1 MFDALKTPN
10 LNDLAAT
17 QCPSKPA
24 LDDYRRNN
32 KVLNSSN
39 ATAAPSTSSS
49 SFMRSASK
57 SEGLRLQRS
66 TQGLRKKKPKNK
78 DTVGPWKLG
87 KTLGKGSSGRVRLAK
102 HMQTGQLAAIKIVP
116 KKHHKRNGSTTVDQH
131 SSRAANNY
139 KDFETDENHG
149 KNHTEE
155 VFEETPIPYGIERE
169 IIIMKLVT
177 HPNIMALYE
186 VWENKSELY
195 LVLEYVDGGELFDYL
210 VSHGKLSES
219 EAVYYF
225 KQIIEGVS
233 YLHKFNICHRDL
245 KPENLL
251 LDKKNKKIK
260 IADFGMAALEVSDKL
275 LQTSCGSPH
284 YASPEIVTGKK
295 YHGSSSDVWS
305 CGIILF
311 ALLCGHL
318 PFNDNNVKKLLL
330 KVQSGQYQMP
340 EKLSDEANDLI
351 SKMLVVNP
359 LQRINIE
366 DILYHPLL
374 NKYSRST
381 KNKSNSNIFKM
392 LRTSDEHDDGETNG
406 NYDISKNNNNNSN
419 QYLSARIG
427 STKKS
432 QLPIKPEI
440 VALKSK
446 EEIDATILESLQ
458 ILWHGVSKNTIITN
472 LLKSGVTDEKIFYSL
487 LYQYQVKQHHL
498 NQEQKRLSDALN
510 NAEQQKQA
518 FNKTSIYDSSST
530 TSELLPALS
539 ARNENQG
546 LENDYENKIQEN
558 SNNAISTESVSAEE
572 PSAPLLKPKSQFSS
586 RQSLISRV
594 DSYVKLNKSS
604 SMTRTNSGVRSFVA
618 SRSISSKPGLGI
630 SGAHAK
636 SPRKPTLLS
645 KSLSNKAIS
654 RNGSIPVSPRRFF
667 RSPSS
672 NHYSPNKM
680 FSSQSKRSLYSLTS
694 ISKKS
699 INLKNY
705 LINDHYVENEENPLP
720 EYKNEFAILCE
731 QILFLDDT
739 QEATSPNKR
748 NELDTNEETL
758 DLKKSKEI
766 GGSAETLKA
775 VASSFNKEE
784 NTNSNINN
792 TTTINH
798 ASNKDRN
805 GTLSLG
811 EELQKSV
818 GPMIAQ
824 TTDENYF
831 RRLSL
836 DPRLKKSTIQNLTTL
851 LKKNSSI
858 QRRILAG
865 TKTQDVSVETV
876 DERYSGLRNRPL
888 NADVDSDR
896 DNNASRR
903 KSQLPRSTGN
913 NKTGLGMISMPS
925 GALKTTTTFQD
936 LSSYIEAINF
946 GEEKNAT
953 GEAEVFDHNTTQN
966 DEQVG
971 NDIPWDQ
978 TTIASR
984 IETAEIVSVRK
995 PDLVSLQ
1002 NSPEQAVP
1010 RIDENVFE
1018 DLEQGNSSF
1027 SSSAYQYSRDNTIDD
1042 SDGDLLQK
1050 NIQANRKSISQ
1061 SSDDGSD
1068 YDSNVNESSERSKMS
1083 IPHRKVASI
1092 DSFGYNDVNAN
1103 IIHTAATVD
1112 VRGSLYVNRLHNN
1125 DQNEATLRNPEFRLT
1140 DTSTSSNI
1148 KFDDRDSLAG
1158 DATKD
1163 SVLNTQLINALNDE
1177 MAAKSSNVVNGLPT
1191 ATSEEIIAKFKLT
1204 PDKKNNGFLNFDHST
1219 AQNGVD
1225 NTYSFLNFDD
1235 TYSKIEHDRQTQFLK
1250 FKHSESS
1257 LDMAQ
1262 AFKNLDDDLKH
1273 QNKKPELGNKNFAGL
1288 VKNEVIGS
1296 ILEDDYEFSSVDDN
1310 SSKDFNNTESQH
1322 NEELPDSKKNSR
1334 LMEISVTA
1342 MNLSKNLVNQ
1352 NVKDSN
1358 ALKES
1363 ASSKHKHTDKNSSHA
1378 LLNQDDPVAEM
1389 IADMNERE
1397 KNQNKRVTMLFDND
1411 EDKKFSLKMTNSQ
1424 DGKPI
1429 RKKVSIT
1436 NLKSRN
1442 KSGNTTPISPLFE
1455 VDQSTKNEHDT
1466 RGFDKSGKN
1475 GTNRNDSNNN
1485 SASTIFSNGKNKNA
1499 KVSFNNSTVTVV
1511 PGPGDDVNV
1520 QDSVHQN
1527 KRNSSNT
1534 STNSTAKREN
1544 WFSKM
1549 INKLGRRI
1557 SSTGRAESTNDRY
1570 ASGSRHNS
1578 GRVQNPTIL
1587 EEKQQHYTSMS
1598 FEKLNELA
1606 TTHLNKYNIV
1616 YQPMKQYIVQPNH
1629 IKYNCTSSGDGK
1641 LYRFQLEIDDN
1652 VIVISKKF
1660 TSTSEPEDRQQF
1672 QEFNKNI
1679 SNMIRNFT

>member
-1 MFDALKTPN
+1 MHT
-10 LNDLAAT
+10 
-17 QCPSKPA
+17 
-24 LDDYRRNN
+24 RNN
-32 KVLNSSN
+32 KVFHPAN
-39 ATAAPSTSSS
+39 ATAQPSSTSSS
-49 SFMRSASK
+49 SFVRSVSK
-57 SEGLRLQRS
+57 TEGLRLQKS

-116 KKHHKRNGSTTVDQH
+116 KKHHKRNISTTVDHQ
-131 SSRAANNY
+131 SLKPANNNNN
-139 KDFETDENHG
+139 KDHGTNENHG
-149 KNHTEE
+149 KNQSEDA
-155 VFEETPIPYGIERE
+155 FEETPIPYGIERE

-210 VSHGKLSES
+210 VTHGKLCES

-330 KVQSGQYQMP
+330 KVQSGKFQMP
-340 EKLSDEANDLI
+340 EKLSDEAKDLI

-366 DILYHPLL
+366 EILYHPLL

-381 KNKSNSNIFKM
+381 RNKSNSNIFKM
-392 LRTSDEHDDGETNG
+392 LRTTDEKDIDGEN
-406 NYDISKNNNNNSN
+406 DVSKNNSS

-427 STKKS
+427 SNKKT

-440 VALKSK
+440 VTLKAS
-446 EEIDATILESLQ
+446 EEIDPTILESLQ
-458 ILWHGVSKNTIITN
+458 ILWHGVSKNTIIAN

-498 NQEQKRLSDALN
+498 NQEQKRLSDAQN
-510 NAEQQKQA
+510 NAEQQKQSCQ
-518 FNKTSIYDSSST
+518 KTSIYDSSST

-539 ARNENQG
+539 ATNEK
-546 LENDYENKIQEN
+546 EECAHDYGNNTQEN
-558 SNNAISTESVSAEE
+558 SNDTISTADGSAEE

-604 SMTRTNSGVRSFVA
+604 SMTRTTSGVRSFVA

-630 SGAHAK
+630 SGAHGK
-636 SPRKPTLLS
+636 SPRKPNLLS
-645 KSLSNKAIS
+645 RSSSSKGIPRTS
-654 RNGSIPVSPRRFF
+654 SIPVSPRRFF

-672 NHYSPNKM
+672 NHQSPNKM
-680 FSSQSKRSLYSLTS
+680 FSSQSKRSLYSLNS

-705 LINDHYVENEENPLP
+705 LINDHYIENEENPLP

-731 QILFLDDT
+731 QILFSDDK
-739 QEATSPNKR
+739 QETSSNIKGD
-748 NELDTNEETL
+748 EIGSKEETR
-758 DLKKSKEI
+758 DFQKSKEI
-766 GGSAETLKA
+766 CGSTETLKA
-775 VASSFNKEE
+775 FVNTSNEE
-784 NTNSNINN
+784 ECATSEIN
-792 TTTINH
+792 TTTTQH
-798 ASNKDRN
+798 AFIKDN
-805 GTLSLG
+805 DGNSLLKEIQQPQG
-811 EELQKSV
+811 LTNV
-818 GPMIAQ
+818 TAQ
-824 TTDENYF
+824 TADESYF
-831 RRLSL
+831 KRLSL
-836 DPRLKKSTIQNLTTL
+836 DPRLKKSTIQNLTAL
-851 LKKNSSI
+851 LKKNASLQ
-858 QRRILAG
+858 QRNLAG
-865 TKTQDVSVETV
+865 TKPTETGDNRFSSIKATPSKDEAAPIRQDS
-876 DERYSGLRNRPL
+876 
-888 NADVDSDR
+888 
-896 DNNASRR
+896 ASRR
-903 KSQLPRSTGN
+903 TSRLVPSTKD
-913 NKTGLGMISMPS
+913 NKLGLGMISMPS
-925 GALKTTTTFQD
+925 GVLKTTTTFQD
-936 LSSYIEAINF
+936 LSSYIHAINF
-946 GEEKNAT
+946 GEEKN
-953 GEAEVFDHNTTQN
+953 EADGAEPTTAKT
-966 DEQVG
+966 DDTTR

-984 IETAEIVSVRK
+984 IETAEMLTARK
-995 PDLVSLQ
+995 PGLVSLE
-1002 NSPEQAVP
+1002 NSPERAVP
-1010 RIDENVFE
+1010 GIDENVFE

-1027 SSSAYQYSRDNTIDD
+1027 SSSAYRYSRDNTIDD
-1042 SDGDLLQK
+1042 SDGDLLQR
-1050 NIQANRKSISQ
+1050 NVQANKKSVSQ

-1068 YDSNVNESSERSKMS
+1068 YDSSANESGERNKMS
-1083 IPHRKVASI
+1083 IPHRKIASI

-1112 VRGSLYVNRLHNN
+1112 VRGSLYVNRPQNN
-1125 DQNEATLRNPEFRLT
+1125 DQTEAVARNPEFRLT
-1140 DTSTSSNI
+1140 DTSNSSNL
-1148 KFDDRDSLAG
+1148 KFDDRDSFAG
-1158 DATKD
+1158 DGIKD
-1163 SVLNTQLINALNDE
+1163 SALNLQLMNALDDE
-1177 MAAKSSNVVNGLPT
+1177 KTVKTSNEFNGLPT

-1204 PDKKNNGFLNFDHST
+1204 PDKKNNGFLNFNSP
-1219 AQNGVD
+1219 AGQNGVD

-1262 AFKNLDDDLKH
+1262 AFKNLDDELRH
-1273 QNKKPELGNKNFAGL
+1273 HNKRSESGEKKATSGL
-1288 VKNEVIGS
+1288 KNETVDS
-1296 ILEDDYEFSSVDDN
+1296 ILEEDDELSSMDDN
-1310 SSKDFNNTESQH
+1310 SLKSFKDKQEKA
-1322 NEELPDSKKNSR
+1322 DSKKDSR
-1334 LMEISVTA
+1334 LMEISVA
-1342 MNLSKNLVNQ
+1342 DMNIYTKPLEVQKIANPIR
-1352 NVKDSN
+1352 
-1358 ALKES
+1358 ERE
-1363 ASSKHKHTDKNSSHA
+1363 SSKRKHIDGNTSHV
-1378 LLNQDDPVAEM
+1378 LLNRDDPVAEM

-1397 KNQNKRVTMLFDND
+1397 KTQNKRVTMLFDND
-1411 EDKKFSLKMTNSQ
+1411 EDKKFSLKMTDSE

-1442 KSGNTTPISPLFE
+1442 RSGNATPISPLFDVE
-1455 VDQSTKNEHDT
+1455 KAAKNDNGIDT
-1466 RGFDKSGKN
+1466 DIKSN
-1475 GTNRNDSNNN
+1475 TNRNSSNNF
-1485 SASTIFSNGKNKNA
+1485 SASTVFSNGKNKNS
-1499 KVSFNNSTVTVV
+1499 KVSFNNSTSAIV
-1511 PGPGDDVNV
+1511 GPGEDVNRMN
-1520 QDSVHQN
+1520 STSQN
-1527 KRNSSNT
+1527 KRNSSNMST
-1534 STNSTAKREN
+1534 SSATKREN

-1557 SSTGRAESTNDRY
+1557 SSSSRVESTNDRFS
-1570 ASGSRHNS
+1570 SGSRNTS
-1578 GRVQNPTIL
+1578 GHTQNTII
-1587 EEKQQHYTSMS
+1587 EEKQQHYTSIS
-1598 FEKLNELA
+1598 FEKLKELA
-1606 TTHLNKYNIV
+1606 TMHMENYHIK

-1660 TSTSEPEDRQQF
+1660 TSMSEPEDRQQF

-1679 SNMIRNFT
+1679 SKMIKDSV